1 MKVSNYKE
9 YTLSLA
15 ELIDRLK
22 IKGKF
27 STLKIGSH
35 IFGGKNM
42 KVVIRVDKR

>member
-9 YTLSLA
+9 YKLSLA

-22 IKGKF
+22 IDGKF
-27 STLKIGSH
+27 STFKIGSH
-35 IFGGKNM
+35 IFGKNM